1 MTLLYLPYTIKRYK
15 LNDRT
20 YPLAIFMVSHFT
32 KFGKF
37 KGSYLLSPAQGKGG
51 ARATIQNV
59 SAPPSAEQI
68 KLSREGESVGQKS
81 ESLIVVGDAGL
92 ATPSGGHP

>member
-1 MTLLYLPYTIKRYK
+1 
-15 LNDRT
+15 
-20 YPLAIFMVSHFT
+20 MVSHFT

-68 KLSREGESVGQKS
+68 KLSREGGS
-81 ESLIVVGDAGL
+81 AGGFKGGMPSRNL
-92 ATPSGGHP
+92 GGIGINSIYNIATKVHLFNISCSDNFN